1 MNNPIQRAGEAM
13 PDDSVCTQV
22 EGLANQ
28 LAELLPHW
36 ANGQYMAMIH
46 PRGDSRGIWFR
57 NVNSPSGARIKILQ
71 IEEELET
78 ARNWNEALFMAA
90 GSIDGRE
97 QMNAVQSVAD
107 AVSKKLA
114 LISERLDEL
123 RGDLA

>member
-1 MNNPIQRAGEAM
+1 MNNPIQREGEAM

-22 EGLANQ
+22 ECLANQ
-28 LAELLPHW
+28 LAELLPRW

-46 PRGDSRGIWFR
+46 PLGDRRGIWFR
-57 NVNSPSGARIKILQ
+57 NVNSPSDTRVKILQ

-78 ARNWNEALFMAA
+78 ARNWSEALFMAA

-114 LISERLDEL
+114 LISERLDAV